1 MGPSIN
7 CELNPANYWE
17 WIYTHK
23 NGGFVSGRGY
33 PRITDGSVKGCCIKG
48 KSVYSGANSVCPFD
62 QHKNVDYQSVF
73 MVKLDFILLSPDGN
87 ADGGMI
93 QFSQNLN
100 ASDTDFY
107 ALTPGYNISNMT
119 NEYKS
124 SYYFDPGSCTI
135 IIEGFEG

>member
-1 MGPSIN
+1 
-7 CELNPANYWE
+7 
-17 WIYTHK
+17 
-23 NGGFVSGRGY
+23 
-33 PRITDGSVKGCCIKG
+33 
-48 KSVYSGANSVCPFD
+48 
-62 QHKNVDYQSVF
+62 